1 MLFLFKFLHFFPS
14 ADDALGD
21 EEDEEESDAIVNQV
35 LDELGLQLTD
45 DLAGVAGVPSG
56 SLSVANP
63 GELSFVNITYSFI
76 ILTSLHEIFFIFV
89 EYSSFPS
96 HRLSLKWFY

>member
-1 MLFLFKFLHFFPS
+1 MVSKWKFLKAAVTLKTFCPLP

-45 DLAGVAGVPSG
+45 ELAGVAGVPAG
-56 SLSVANP
+56 SISAADKNKKTAVAAG
-63 GELSFVNITYSFI
+63 GEEGGGATDADADLQA
-76 ILTSLHEIFFIFV
+76 
-89 EYSSFPS
+89 
-96 HRLSLKWFY
+96 RLDDLRRE